1 MKTPLILTTF
11 VATTLLLGGCGV
23 AETAAVAATEAE
35 AAAENAKQAKE
46 TQAKIEKQLEEVQQA
61 SADARA
67 ELDKE

>member
-1 MKTPLILTTF
+1 MNKHLLPAALTA
-11 VATTLLLGGCGV
+11 VLLLSGCGV

-46 TQAKIEKQLEEVQQA
+46 TQAKIEKQIEEVQQA